1 MIKSNINGL
10 VQQLDDLLVK
20 REKQYAIVEADYT
33 LPDDDSHILSAD
45 YSEYKRRKDS
55 VTASFNRDFMEVQ
68 DKLSDL
74 CGYIRKRQP
83 KFSNLRVTDINHSGR
98 VPRNIVFGRTQVTY
112 RNLDILVPHT
122 IPFPV
127 DRPVVLP
134 SDRDTEALF
143 SLILRLIY
151 TLPLGKLELNAYDPN
166 HFGASLQRYN
176 KLFTNKE
183 ISPFGKICN
192 DKEELTDML
201 KKATHYCENLIQNVF
216 NNSDYSN
223 WREYNDK
230 MYATGQHGAVLSYKV
245 LFLCDVP
252 DNINADNADLL
263 IRLSNVC
270 ERCGMLI
277 AMTVNESHFT
287 SLEETRWDSSTRKMY
302 DYVNRC
308 AAMET
313 LLSSVDNMMSTRYLT
328 LTPQYEPLP
337 SPAMFDELVN
347 AYITALNEH
356 NERGGA
362 FYDLF
367 DAADFF
373 SRSAVDGLDA
383 ALGNLAD
390 DSEAVLSIGNETP
403 HVLIGGTTGSGKS
416 NLLHVMITNLCKRYS
431 PDELT
436 LYLLDF
442 KEGVELNAYAYPTL
456 LPQARLI
463 ATEAD
468 VEFGVSALEH
478 IDREV
483 KSRYAMFKKAGC
495 KQYCDYR
502 KKNPDAKLP
511 RVVMIIDEFQVLFD
525 GAHSA
530 AVSSLMES
538 IVKQGRAAGVH
549 LVMAT
554 QTLSGITGLGA
565 SFSSIKSQFSGRI
578 ALKCSANESSEIL
591 GAAAG
596 TNNAAALIKIP
607 FAIMNTC
614 SGIPSENVKFAVPN
628 ADGCVGE
635 ATARISREWLTRG
648 GIAEAKLFNGDMMPM
663 IPDADAYLSNTT
675 QLLLGETA
683 DYSCSRLRLELE
695 NDNATSN
702 ALFCGADK
710 VMQDG
715 FRRSVMLSADGSAAV
730 DGVIVIGGGDFPQIH
745 KSVVRYAGLA
755 EFVNAVKQESE
766 PLRNRLVIMSGCS
779 PVKELGYSNSTYPP
793 LGEDAKWFKEFM
805 GSCAENGTHVVAFHN
820 TAEQFKA
827 AWLSSDMFGYV
838 VAHSLNVNS
847 LTTLFIGMM
856 AGKNDF
862 MPAKRAFLYK
872 SGVEDKRFRPYVNIS
887 GEENE

>member
-1 MIKSNINGL
+1 MIRSNINGL
-10 VQQLDDLLVK
+10 VQQLDSLLAK
-20 REKQYAIVEADYT
+20 RDKQYAIVEADYAI
-33 LPDDDSHILSAD
+33 PDDESHIRSAD
-45 YSEYKRRKDS
+45 YSEYKHRKDS
-55 VTASFNRDFMEVQ
+55 IAADFNHDFMEVQ

-83 KFSNLRVTDINHSGR
+83 RFSDLRVTDINHSGR

-112 RNLDILVPHT
+112 KNLDILLPHT

-127 DRPVVLP
+127 NRPVVLP

-143 SLILRLIY
+143 TFILRLMY

-176 KLFTNKE
+176 KLFTNKD

-192 DKEELTDML
+192 DKEELTTML
-201 KKATHYCENLIQNVF
+201 KKATHYCEDLIQNVF
-216 NNSDYSN
+216 NNSDYSS

-230 MYATGQHGAVLSYKV
+230 MYATGQHGAVLPYKV

-287 SLEETRWDSSTRKMY
+287 AQEQTRWDSSTKKMY
-302 DYVNRC
+302 DYLNGC
-308 AAMET
+308 LAMET
-313 LLSSVDNMMSTRYLT
+313 LLSSVDNMMPTTHLT

-337 SPAMFDELVN
+337 VTAKFDELVS
-347 AYITALNEH
+347 AYINALNER
-356 NERGGA
+356 NQRGGA

-367 DAADFF
+367 DAAEFF
-373 SRSAVDGLDA
+373 GSSAVDGIDA
-383 ALGNLAD
+383 ALGSLAD

-431 PDELT
+431 PDELA

-468 VEFGVSALEH
+468 VEFGVSTLNH
-478 IDREV
+478 IDREI
-483 KSRYAMFKKAGC
+483 KTRYSMFKSAGC
-495 KQYCDYR
+495 KQYADYR
-502 KKNPDAKLP
+502 KKNPDEKLP
-511 RVVMIIDEFQVLFD
+511 RMLVIIDEFQVLFR
-525 GAHSA
+525 GEHGA
-530 AVSSLMES
+530 AVCTLMES

-554 QTLSGITGLGA
+554 QTLSGIMGLGV
-565 SFSSIKSQFSGRI
+565 SFNSIESQFSGRI
-578 ALKCSANESSEIL
+578 ALKCSATESSHIL

-596 TNNAAALIKIP
+596 GNDAAALLKIP
-607 FAIMNTC
+607 YAIMNTC
-614 SGIPSENVKFAVPN
+614 SGIASENIKFAVPN

-635 ATARISREWLTRG
+635 ATARISREWLTQG
-648 GIAEAKLFNGDMMPM
+648 GTTQAKLFNGDMMPQ
-663 IPDADAYLSNTT
+663 IPDADAYFSNTT

-683 DYSCSRLRLELE
+683 DYNCSRLRLELV
-695 NDNATSN
+695 NDNAASN
-702 ALFCGADK
+702 VLFCGENKA
-710 VMQDG
+710 MQEG
-715 FRRSVMLSADGSAAV
+715 FKRSVMLSADGSAAV
-730 DGVIVIGGGDFPQIH
+730 DGVIIIGGGEFLQIA
-745 KSVVRYAGLA
+745 KSVVRYNDLT
-755 EFVNAVKQESE
+755 EFVTDANQEPE
-766 PLRNRLVIMSGCS
+766 PFRNRLIIMNGCS
-779 PVKELGYSNSTYPP
+779 PVKELGYTNSSYPP
-793 LGEDAKWFKEFM
+793 LAGNAKWFKEFM
-805 GSCAENGTHVVAFHN
+805 GSCAANGTHVVAFYN
-820 TAEQFKA
+820 TAEQFKT
-827 AWLSSDMFGYV
+827 AWASHELFSYAIAF
-838 VAHSLNVNS
+838 S
-847 LTTLFIGMM
+847 LTLGSLSNIGIMGM
-856 AGKNDF
+856 KNDF
-862 MPAKRAFLYK
+862 MPAKRAFVYK
-872 SGVEDKRFRPYVNIS
+872 SGVEYKRFRPYVNIS